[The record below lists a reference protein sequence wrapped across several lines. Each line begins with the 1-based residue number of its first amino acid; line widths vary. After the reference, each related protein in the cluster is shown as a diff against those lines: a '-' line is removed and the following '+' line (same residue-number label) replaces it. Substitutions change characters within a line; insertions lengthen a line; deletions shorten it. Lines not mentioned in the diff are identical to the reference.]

1 MAKGYRLSEDS
12 VRRIQQRNREH
23 DQMYA
28 VFAARGG
35 GGFIRDIIVGRRLAW
50 VGGTAITAASGST
63 IGSST
68 AGSGTVTFV
77 YLDAD
82 NSHTFE
88 YETDSDAANI
98 TQTVYNWT
106 TTASGINR
114 LIWVGQDV
122 RGTWMFLNEAC

>member
-1 MAKGYRLSEDS
+1 MAKGYRLTEDS

-35 GGFIRDIIVGRRLAW
+35 GLRPTDIIVGRRLAY

-77 YLDAD
+77 YLDDDDIFQYA
-82 NSHTFE
+82 
-88 YETDSDAANI
+88 TDSDAANI

-114 LIWVGQDV
+114 LVWVGQDV
-122 RGTWMFLNEAC
+122 RGTWLFLNEAC